1 MIFEFSPGYGP
12 GEVADVEAFGGE
24 FGCLCDCGG
33 LLVFCSFCFGI
44 VVLMLNKF
52 I

>member
-1 MIFEFSPGYGP
+1 VIFEFAPGNGP

-33 LLVFCSFCFGI
+33 WFVFCCVDMLWYCCFD
-44 VVLMLNKF
+44 M
-52 I
+52 